1 MELLEGSTL
10 KHHLA
15 GRPMETG
22 KILQLAIE
30 IADALTAAHSKGIV
44 HRDLKP
50 ANLFVTHGG
59 HAKILDFG
67 LAKLTRPEE
76 TASEIANAPTLSKED
91 SQLTSPGA
99 TVGTVAYM
107 SPEQVRGKELDARS
121 DLFSFGVVLYEMAT
135 GRQAFGGSTTGV
147 LFEAILNRAPAS
159 LARINPDAPEELER
173 IVGKLLEKDR
183 DLRYQVASELR
194 ADLKR
199 LRRDTSS
206 DRPVAPSAAEMPSAD
221 ASTVASAADSSSD
234 TAVAVGLFQR
244 HKALAVSGIF
254 ALVLVAAALTF
265 GLLRF
270 VGPATPAGEIQSIAV
285 LPFENAGGDQDTEYL
300 SDGIAESIIN
310 KLSKLSGLRVIPR
323 SVAFQLRGQEGDL
336 EAVADRLGVRAVVTG
351 RVQQRGDTLIVSVEL
366 TDAAGLAQLW
376 GEQYTG
382 SRSEIFDLQEKVA
395 RDVLAQ
401 LRSQLTS
408 EEEAALS
415 ETVTVSQAAYEAYL
429 KGRHLYQDLNKAA
442 VEQAIRHF
450 EVAIALESDY
460 AQAHAGLAE
469 ALMNFGYFGYNIPR
483 PPGEYFQR
491 AKTAALKAL
500 ELDDSLAEAHTALA
514 LVKRYYDLDFPGAE
528 AEHLRAIE
536 LEPNDISAR
545 MEYMN
550 FLTAMG
556 RTKAAIA
563 QAQRARDVDPLSPL
577 ANAVVVQ
584 FLSSGGQPEEAIR
597 LGQELVRLHPNYVRG
612 YWALGWALKISKRY
626 EEAIKAL
633 ENAMRIGGGN
643 DLVRAGL
650 AEVYALAGREA
661 DARKIVLEL
670 KDTTRRKRVSPYF
683 VAWAQARIGEKEE
696 VLRLLEQA
704 LEERWGQMIYLRMNP
719 VWDRFRDEPRFQEI
733 IRRLNFPG
741 D

>member
-147 LFEAILNRAPAS
+147 LFEAILNRAPAA
-159 LARINPDAPEELER
+159 LARVNPDAPEELER

-254 ALVLVAAALTF
+254 ALVLLAAALTF

-270 VGPATPAGEIQSIAV
+270 VGSATPAGEIQSIAV
-285 LPFENAGGDQDTEYL
+285 LPFENTGGDPDAEYL
-300 SDGIAESIIN
+300 SDGITESLIN
-310 KLSKLSGLRVIPR
+310 SLSKLPGLRVIPR
-323 SVAFQLRGQEGDL
+323 SSAFRFKGSATDPQEAARQLN
-336 EAVADRLGVRAVVTG
+336 VRAVVVG
-351 RVQQRGDTLIVSVEL
+351 RVQQRGGRLVIGAELI
-366 TDAAGLAQLW
+366 DAERNAQLW
-376 GEQYTG
+376 GEQYNRPA
-382 SRSEIFDLQEKVA
+382 SDIFSLQEEISRAIAGNLQVQLTGEAEEKLA
-395 RDVLAQ
+395 RRETNNAEAYRLYLRGRFHWNRRTTGDLRKALDFFQQVVRTDPGYALGYVGIAESYLLLWEWGA
-401 LRSQLTS
+401 LRS
-408 EEEAALS
+408 
-415 ETVTVSQAAYEAYL
+415 
-429 KGRHLYQDLNKAA
+429 
-442 VEQAIRHF
+442 
-450 EVAIALESDY
+450 
-460 AQAHAGLAE
+460 AE
-469 ALMNFGYFGYNIPR
+469 AIP
-483 PPGEYFQR
+483 PSR
-491 AKTAALKAL
+491 AAAGQAL
-500 ELDDSLAEAHTALA
+500 ELDPAGGEAYLTLAVIQAKHDWDWAGAEETFRRALELSPDYPTAHQWYGEYLTYMGRFEESLEEHRRAQELDPLSLIVNAVEVVAHTFA
-514 LVKRYYDLDFPGAE
+514 RDYD
-528 AEHLRAIE
+528 RAIE
-536 LEPNDISAR
+536 QAKKVIEMDPNFARAHGYLSRAYYGKGELALSVDEGIESLRLDGVPREDLDALRRAYEAEGFEGYLNEDIRQLKRIDARPSGIAATYASLNDRDAALEWLEKAIEARGPNV
-545 MEYMN
+545 
-550 FLTAMG
+550 AMLG
-556 RTKAAIA
+556 
-563 QAQRARDVDPLSPL
+563 VDPQYD
-577 ANAVVVQ
+577 N
-584 FLSSGGQPEEAIR
+584 
-597 LGQELVRLHPNYVRG
+597 
-612 YWALGWALKISKRY
+612 
-626 EEAIKAL
+626 
-633 ENAMRIGGGN
+633 
-643 DLVRAGL
+643 
-650 AEVYALAGREA
+650 
-661 DARKIVLEL
+661 
-670 KDTTRRKRVSPYF
+670 
-683 VAWAQARIGEKEE
+683 
-696 VLRLLEQA
+696 LR
-704 LEERWGQMIYLRMNP
+704 
-719 VWDRFRDEPRFQEI
+719 DDPRFQSLL
-733 IRRLNFPG
+733 RHLNFPE
-741 D
+741 